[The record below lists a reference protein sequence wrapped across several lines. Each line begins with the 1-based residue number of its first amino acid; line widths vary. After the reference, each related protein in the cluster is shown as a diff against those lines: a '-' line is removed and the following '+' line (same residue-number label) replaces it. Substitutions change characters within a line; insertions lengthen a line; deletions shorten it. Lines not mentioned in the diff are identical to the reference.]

1 MASCSPSFCSK
12 CGFSLENN
20 FKFCPKCGIKVR
32 FTSAAS
38 TADCE
43 STPPAKFSLQNFQ
56 SFKSQKES
64 ERSSFFVRKQAGKKK
79 RKVEVKH
86 IPGIDPEEPFTLR
99 RFKEESGFGY
109 ARITLYLL
117 PQGDVFEELREYL
130 DEKDDQLYGFASSGD
145 DEDLIKPTF
154 DPKPSSSSGDV
165 GSERAK
171 SISVSTANSPAV
183 PSSIASGV
191 GAGDHLTR
199 LVVNC
204 PTCWGRFP
212 IDVIEEHADMCAQSV
227 EELPDPHPT
236 NSSSSSSTGAIQEQ
250 GELKEEI
257 SNLAGNIKEE
267 EVRVTVRRNH
277 LWWDFT
283 RARNDY
289 YSPLNAIKITF
300 SGEPAIDDGGPKRE
314 FLYSEALCMEQALH
328 SAKSI
333 LVTIN
338 EMLEFCNSR
347 LFPDGFPTQSVLA
360 VAKDDFVTAGEVM
373 AMSIA
378 QGGPCPNFLAP
389 EIYSVLS
396 RSFVIEDLKDESLK
410 ETCLKLTS
418 ASEDQLSNI
427 LMEDRVLDTLQHI
440 GYNGVPT
447 RENKESIKRVVE
459 AICMY
464 DQSPPGSM
472 SSIVKLEEGLKT
484 YGLLKSIREHPLM
497 WKPVFVPGEATG
509 NRCILP
515 FHQLHS
521 IIGYRWFTNNPE
533 VAVGASTILPL
544 GLPKKISIQFLH
556 GCAPGCRCRPTTS
569 TCSLTITIPTHLDN
583 EDDMKSIMA
592 SAVADSQGFQ
602 LV

>member
-79 RKVEVKH
+79 RKVEDEIVTINVGVMTDKETIKRGETLPLKVSSTAPPEAIRHAALKKHCSFNQRFNSETEYKLSFKDGSEVKH

-130 DEKDDQLYGFASSGD
+130 DEKDDQLFGFASSGD

-183 PSSIASGV
+183 PSTSIASGAGA

-236 NSSSSSSTGAIQEQ
+236 NSSSSSSTGLRFI
-250 GELKEEI
+250 
-257 SNLAGNIKEE
+257 
-267 EVRVTVRRNH
+267 
-277 LWWDFT
+277 
-283 RARNDY
+283 Y
-289 YSPLNAIKITF
+289 
-300 SGEPAIDDGGPKRE
+300 E
-314 FLYSEALCMEQALH
+314 F
-328 SAKSI
+328 
-333 LVTIN
+333 
-338 EMLEFCNSR
+338 
-347 LFPDGFPTQSVLA
+347 
-360 VAKDDFVTAGEVM
+360 
-373 AMSIA
+373 
-378 QGGPCPNFLAP
+378 
-389 EIYSVLS
+389 
-396 RSFVIEDLKDESLK
+396 
-410 ETCLKLTS
+410 
-418 ASEDQLSNI
+418 
-427 LMEDRVLDTLQHI
+427 
-440 GYNGVPT
+440 
-447 RENKESIKRVVE
+447 
-459 AICMY
+459 
-464 DQSPPGSM
+464 
-472 SSIVKLEEGLKT
+472 
-484 YGLLKSIREHPLM
+484 
-497 WKPVFVPGEATG
+497 
-509 NRCILP
+509 
-515 FHQLHS
+515 
-521 IIGYRWFTNNPE
+521 
-533 VAVGASTILPL
+533 TIL
-544 GLPKKISIQFLH
+544 
-556 GCAPGCRCRPTTS
+556 
-569 TCSLTITIPTHLDN
+569 
-583 EDDMKSIMA
+583 
-592 SAVADSQGFQ
+592 
-602 LV
+602 